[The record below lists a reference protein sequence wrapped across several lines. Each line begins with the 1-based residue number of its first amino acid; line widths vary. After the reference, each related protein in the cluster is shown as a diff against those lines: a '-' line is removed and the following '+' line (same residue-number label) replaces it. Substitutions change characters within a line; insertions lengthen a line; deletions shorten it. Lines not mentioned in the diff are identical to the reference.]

1 MRYNLRNGAL
11 GYVIIAEELVF
22 CLLLR
27 AREARHRRGPIQFNH
42 RETPVISDFRKVVAM
57 GKPVLQGWS

>member
-1 MRYNLRNGAL
+1 M
-11 GYVIIAEELVF
+11 
-22 CLLLR
+22 LLR

-57 GKPVLQGWS
+57 GEAGSAGVVMSSAGTQQYLFHFLV